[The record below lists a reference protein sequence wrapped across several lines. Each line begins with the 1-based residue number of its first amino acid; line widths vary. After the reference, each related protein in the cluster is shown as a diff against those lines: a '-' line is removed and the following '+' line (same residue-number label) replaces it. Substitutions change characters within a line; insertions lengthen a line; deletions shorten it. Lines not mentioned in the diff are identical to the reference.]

1 MGDFMVDV
9 VLYVHILGATAWIGG
24 SLLLFA
30 LGILLK
36 GKEAQAQTYEYL
48 GPLYGYFE
56 TFWLAI
62 LLSTGTF
69 LFFNFNLI
77 SVLTLDINESTLGY
91 MMSNK
96 LFFVATITLLTII
109 HMRIALKTHK
119 SERTMV
125 QKIVSRSS
133 SMMIFILN
141 LIVLWYAM
149 QLRHILS

>member
-1 MGDFMVDV
+1 MVNV
-9 VLYVHILGATAWIGG
+9 VLYIHILAATAWIGG

-48 GPLYGYFE
+48 GPIYGYFE
-56 TFWLAI
+56 TFWLVVLIA
-62 LLSTGTF
+62 TGSF
-69 LFFNFNLI
+69 LFVHFNLI

-96 LFFVATITLLTII
+96 LFYVGTITVLTII

-119 SERTMV
+119 GNRTTL
-125 QKIVSRSS
+125 QKIVSRAS
-133 SMMIFILN
+133 SMLIFFLN
-141 LIVLWYAM
+141 LVVLWYAM

>member
-1 MGDFMVDV
+1 VVDV
-9 VLYVHILGATAWIGG
+9 VLYIHILAATAWIGG
-24 SLLLFA
+24 ALLLFA

-56 TFWLAI
+56 TFWLLV

-77 SVLTLDINESTLGY
+77 EVLTLDASESKLGY

-96 LFFVATITLLTII
+96 LFFVTAITIFTIV

-119 SERTMV
+119 AERSPL
-125 QKIVSRSS
+125 QKIVSRAS
-133 SMMIFILN
+133 SMMIFFLN
-141 LIVLWYAM
+141 LVVLWYAM